1 MGFHDKAAKPH
12 LAPDA
17 AATQERVA
25 RPRDLL
31 PYLCTT
37 NAVQAKKRKNA
48 YWYSLGIPEGALLD
62 TAFGNLYQATRTLP
76 SLPST

>member
-1 MGFHDKAAKPH
+1 MIKQPS
-12 LAPDA
+12 LTLPLML
-17 AATQERVA
+17 
-25 RPRDLL
+25 RPRKREWRDQGT
-31 PYLCTT
+31 CFHTT

-76 SLPST
+76 SLPSTWPQ